1 MALLDCRASMAS
13 QFHTSFYL
21 QSRARVKRFALV
33 PHGVL
38 WHSEM
43 QLQFQKP
50 FLVLIV
56 RKSSVLLEREG
67 CSTHGLS

>member
-1 MALLDCRASMAS
+1 MALLDSRASVAS

-21 QSRARVKRFALV
+21 QSTAQVKWFVLV

-38 WHSEM
+38 WRSEM
-43 QLQFQKP
+43 ELQFQKP

-56 RKSSVLLEREG
+56 RKSSVLLERGG